1 MQRRRDP
8 SSTVSGLPLP
18 SPLAMLPTF
27 LVIGAMKSGTTS
39 LYRYLQAHPDV
50 YMSEEKELNYF
61 TGGQNWERGVSWYE
75 AQFEKAGSARAIGEA
90 STNYTN
96 YPQIAAVP
104 ERIARLP

>member
-50 YMSEEKELNYF
+50 FMSEQKELNYF
-61 TGGQNWERGVSWYE
+61 TQGANQNWEKGLAWYQ
-75 AQFEKAGSARAIGEA
+75 AQFEQAGKARAVGEA
-90 STNYTN
+90 STNYTK
-96 YPQIAAVP
+96 YPQFQGVP
-104 ERIARLP
+104 E